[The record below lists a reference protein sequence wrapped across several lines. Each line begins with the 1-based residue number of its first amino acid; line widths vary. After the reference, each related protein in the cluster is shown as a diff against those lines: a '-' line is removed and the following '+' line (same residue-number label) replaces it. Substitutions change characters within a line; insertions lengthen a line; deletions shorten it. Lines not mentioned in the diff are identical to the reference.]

1 MARKRGAAQQEQR
14 KAGEEEFIIELT
26 PQFVE
31 RAKKELSREKW
42 LTPYKVSQRYGI
54 TVSLSKRL
62 LKELEKQGEVILF
75 SRNRRAPVYV
85 PKARAP
91 AAPPK
96 GL

>member
-1 MARKRGAAQQEQR
+1 MARRRVAAQEEQGG
-14 KAGEEEFIIELT
+14 AGEEEFIVELT

-31 RAKKELSREKW
+31 RAKRELSREKW

-54 TVSLSKRL
+54 TVSLAKRL
-62 LKELEKQGEVILF
+62 LRELEKQGVVVLF

-85 PKARAP
+85 PKSRAP